1 MLLAPPVRRANS
13 SGRRTLL
20 PGLTRLSL
28 ECFSTSQG
36 LLSMRMALPEPIIP
50 PTDSDS
56 IHYPMQVI
64 EEIGVRWSQTTT
76 RQAELRSFKERQTQ
90 LQDILYPPQLCM
102 TVQMPTPETLADM
115 STRRKFRMLCFTPRR
130 FSTQDSATLQP

>member
-20 PGLTRLSL
+20 SGLTRLSP

-50 PTDSDS
+50 PTDSDW
-56 IHYPMQVI
+56 IHCRMRVI
-64 EEIGVRWSQTTT
+64 EEIGGRWSQTTK
-76 RQAELRSFKERQTQ
+76 RQVELRLSKVRQTQ

-102 TVQMPTPETLADM
+102 TVPMPTPETLADM
-115 STRRKFRMLCFTPRR
+115 STRRILRMLCFTPRR
-130 FSTQDSATLQP
+130 FILQD